1 MLSLKKKTLMWGLTA
16 ALVGTVGLV
25 AFADNK
31 ANIFQATDSSYTLKL
46 SKDNGIISPSGSGY
60 QSGTTTATTTLG
72 NSITSDIELPTL
84 IDVTELGE
92 RTEPNA
98 LRWDKIYPAEYN
110 ELLDNS
116 QFVSVLTHNY
126 QERVKDDPVFNVI
139 KS

>member
-1 MLSLKKKTLMWGLTA
+1 MKYRVLKKKNTLSRIKYI
-16 ALVGTVGLV
+16 
-25 AFADNK
+25 ADK
-31 ANIFQATDSSYTLKL
+31 DDLDVDYGSIHYTIAKFYRI
-46 SKDNGIISPSGSGY
+46 NGGSTQLNGV
-60 QSGTTTATTTLG
+60 TP
-72 NSITSDIELPTL
+72 DIELPTL

-126 QERVKDDPVFNVI
+126 QERVKEILNLKLCTK